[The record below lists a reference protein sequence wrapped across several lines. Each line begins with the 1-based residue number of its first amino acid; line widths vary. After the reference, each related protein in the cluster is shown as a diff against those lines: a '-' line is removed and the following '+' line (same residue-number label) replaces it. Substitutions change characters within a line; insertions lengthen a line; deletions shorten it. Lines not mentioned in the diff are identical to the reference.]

1 MTSPELIN
9 LSASKYS
16 QLLEDTFNIKLE
28 HGFVSFSGEGTT
40 GCGYTQRETSMTRE
54 GSQPQT
60 QLPHTR
66 SMPELKPEPHIWMAG
81 KCSNHCAIPS
91 SPNSTHQ
98 AAIILGAMA
107 TKILI
112 LAT

>member
-16 QLLEDTFNIKLE
+16 QLLEDTFHIELE

-40 GCGYTQRETSMTRE
+40 CCGYTQRKTSMTRK

-60 QLPHTR
+60 QPPHTR
-66 SMPELKPEPHIWMAG
+66 SMPELKPEPHIWVAG
-81 KCSNHCAIPS
+81 KCLTTVPS
-91 SPNSTHQ
+91 
-98 AAIILGAMA
+98 
-107 TKILI
+107 
-112 LAT
+112 LAPQIQPSKLRPF

>member
-16 QLLEDTFNIKLE
+16 QLLEDTFHIKLE

-40 GCGYTQRETSMTRE
+40 CCEYTQRKTSMTRE

-60 QLPHTR
+60 QPTHEVNASTPSNL
-66 SMPELKPEPHIWMAG
+66 SHIYMG
-81 KCSNHCAIPS
+81 GG
-91 SPNSTHQ
+91 Q
-98 AAIILGAMA
+98 VL
-107 TKILI
+107 
-112 LAT
+112 